1 MTKPSH
7 RAAVRGTDQRAGQ
20 GADQGAEQARDEDLG
35 EDLDQETHRAAQGTT
50 GQGGRTHV
58 HGGAVFRRPGR
69 HRIAVFALD
78 GVIPFELG
86 IPLRIFG
93 AALDPDDGTPL
104 YEVVTCSLRPGAVRT
119 DADFPIVVEHGLAA
133 LAEADTVVVPA
144 SHELGPVYTEG
155 RLPAPLVAAFAAIRH
170 GARVVS
176 ICTGSFLLGAAGL
189 LDGRPA
195 TTHWTSAELFQRL
208 FPRIK
213 VDPDV
218 LYVDDGDVLTSAG
231 VAAGIDLC
239 LHIVRRDFGAAVANA
254 VARRTVVPPHREGGQ
269 SQYVRRPLPEPHLAG
284 TERARTWALDR
295 LDQPLSLRQLAER
308 ESMSVRTFTRRFR
321 EEVGM
326 SPGQWLTQQRV
337 EHARQLLESTDL
349 SVDRIAQRCGFG
361 TAASMR
367 SHLQS
372 VVGVSPTAY
381 RRTFQ
386 TSVRSSSRGPHS
398 RSAPAASAAPA
409 PAPAPALKPGGT
421 DAHVLAHHGDAERV
435 EARSRV
441 GDGLR

>member
-1 MTKPSH
+1 MADPR
-7 RAAVRGTDQRAGQ
+7 RAATPSPPPPVQLPSPAPPPSR
-20 GADQGAEQARDEDLG
+20 
-35 EDLDQETHRAAQGTT
+35 
-50 GQGGRTHV
+50 
-58 HGGAVFRRPGR
+58 VFRETGR

-93 AALDPDDGTPL
+93 AARDEEGTPL
-104 YEVVTCSLRPGAVRT
+104 YEIATCSLRPGPVET
-119 DADFPIVVEHGLAA
+119 DAGFPIVVQHGLDA

-155 RLPAPLVAAFAAIRH
+155 VLTPPLAEAFTAIRP

-176 ICTGSFLLGAAGL
+176 ICTGSFLLAAAGL

-195 TTHWTSAELFQRL
+195 TTHWSSADHFQRL
-208 FPRIK
+208 FPRIS

-239 LHIVRRDFGAAVANA
+239 LHIVRRDFGTAVANA
-254 VARRTVVPPHREGGQ
+254 VARRTVVPPHRDGGQ
-269 SQYVRRPLPEPHLAG
+269 AQYIRRPLPEPQLAG
-284 TERARTWALDR
+284 TERARAWALDR
-295 LDQPLSLRQLAER
+295 LDQPLTLRQLADR

-326 SPGQWLTQQRV
+326 SPGQWLTRQRV
-337 EHARQLLESTDL
+337 EQARQLLETTEL
-349 SVDRIAQRCGFG
+349 SVDRIAARSGFG
-361 TAASMR
+361 TGASMR
-367 SHLQS
+367 QHFQAVL
-372 VVGVSPTAY
+372 GVSPTAY

-386 TSVRSSSRGPHS
+386 T
-398 RSAPAASAAPA
+398 
-409 PAPAPALKPGGT
+409 T
-421 DAHVLAHHGDAERV
+421 
-435 EARSRV
+435 ARP
-441 GDGLR
+441 